1 MNTER
6 YLQLY
11 GANCPSCAYSIERV
25 GKRLSKVQDVHVDT
39 ANARVKIVFDSA
51 DEQEQKV
58 TLAKLVEVIQ
68 RIGYD
73 ATVESPGVS
82 TEQ

>member
-6 YLQLY
+6 YVKLY
-11 GANCPSCAYSIERV
+11 GANCPSCAYTIERV
-25 GKRLSKVQDVHVDT
+25 GKRLPKVRDIQVDT
-39 ANARVKIVFDSA
+39 AAARVNVVFDSS

-73 ATVESPGVS
+73 ATVETPGVS